1 VNPGSPSMPSDGP
14 IGSVAVLDLSAKK
27 AKAKIVRLK
36 G

>member
-1 VNPGSPSMPSDGP
+1 MPSDGP